1 MTEITEESLSV
12 VLQPLLEGLGRAVG
26 TTLFAS
32 VTAYAIGLFLGIV
45 LLVARTSGGKPL
57 AALVAVYVSFMR
69 GTPLLVQLLIAFY
82 VIPSLINIQFSP
94 LAAGI
99 LALAL
104 NTTAYISEIL
114 RGALSTLPRGQRS
127 AGMALGMRPAQVW
140 RHILLPQVFHR
151 SLPPLKNEFTVIL
164 KASSLLSLIA
174 VEELSTQARNATLQT
189 DLPLQ
194 VFMVTAIIYFVILW
208 TGSSISRLIEHRIAK
223 LLPHVN

>member
-1 MTEITEESLSV
+1 MSDMTEITEESLSV

-114 RGALSTLPRGQRS
+114 RGALSTLPRGQSGPPGWRS
-127 AGMALGMRPAQVW
+127 GCVR
-140 RHILLPQVFHR
+140 RR
-151 SLPPLKNEFTVIL
+151 SGGTFCFPRCFTGPC
-164 KASSLLSLIA
+164 
-174 VEELSTQARNATLQT
+174 R
-189 DLPLQ
+189 
-194 VFMVTAIIYFVILW
+194 
-208 TGSSISRLIEHRIAK
+208 R
-223 LLPHVN
+223 